1 MDTEARE
8 RDTSSSKSGNK
19 QDCIVCV
26 RQEKIKLQ
34 KDSCAKQKSN
44 FFEGYI
50 KRLVCLS
57 FITKFEK
64 SQNWYSLKYKKI
76 DGFLLA

>member
-19 QDCIVCV
+19 QDYIFCV

-34 KDSCAKQKSN
+34 KRQLRETK
-44 FFEGYI
+44 I
-50 KRLVCLS
+50 K
-57 FITKFEK
+57 
-64 SQNWYSLKYKKI
+64 
-76 DGFLLA
+76 FL